1 VTAGTGRGGA
11 GTAGRPG
18 WLARLASGLPRR
30 TIRLR
35 LTMLYGVLFLV
46 SGAGL
51 LALTNLLVA
60 TNLPMELRVVSG
72 TAAPGQLPPSPTY
85 LQSQAVRQRSV
96 AVEDLLVQSGIALA
110 VMTVLSIGLGWV
122 VAGRVLRPLRT
133 ITAAAQHTSASN
145 LHERLALTGPDDEL
159 KELADTFDAFLA
171 RLEGAFDAQRQF
183 VANASHELRTPLA
196 RQRTLIEVALADPQ
210 SSVASL
216 QAACGRALAASE
228 QQERL
233 IDALLTLAHTQRGLR
248 ARVPI
253 DVGAVTRDV
262 VEARRDDA
270 SRAGLTVQ
278 ADLGPAPSSG
288 DPRLAERLAANLVG
302 NAIQHNVPG
311 GWVSARTRVTADR
324 AVLTV
329 ANSGP
334 AVPPAQV
341 GRLFE
346 PFQRL
351 GEDRVAGP
359 GGSGLGLSIVK
370 AVAAAHDAW
379 VHARALPGGGLEVQ
393 VHFPAAPAAS
403 RAAPASGGGPPAGRL
418 PREAGPAGDPGSGDG
433 LQAGQLAG

>member
-1 VTAGTGRGGA
+1 VTAGIGRA
-11 GTAGRPG
+11 A
-18 WLARLASGLPRR
+18 WWARLAGRLPRR

-35 LTMLYGVLFLV
+35 LTLVYGVLFLV
-46 SGAGL
+46 SGAALLGL
-51 LALTNLLVA
+51 TYLLVA
-60 TNLPMELRVVSG
+60 TNLPMRLRVISGSG
-72 TAAPGQLPPSPTY
+72 TPGQLPPSVST
-85 LQSQAVRQRSV
+85 LQTQAGQQRGV
-96 AVEDLLVQSGIALA
+96 ALGDLLVQSGIALA

-210 SSVASL
+210 RSTASL

-253 DVGAVTRDV
+253 DVGTITRDAL
-262 VEARRDDA
+262 EARRDDA
-270 SRAGLTVQ
+270 ARSGLTVR
-278 ADLGPAPSSG
+278 ADLGAAPSAG

-302 NAIQHNVPG
+302 NAVRHNTPG
-311 GWVSARTRVTADR
+311 GWISTSTGIRAGR

-334 AVPPAQV
+334 VVPPAQV

-351 GEDRVAGP
+351 GEDRVGSD

-370 AVAAAHDAW
+370 AVAAAHGAW

-393 VHFPAAPAAS
+393 VHFPAGAA
-403 RAAPASGGGPPAGRL
+403 AAMGASGPVA
-418 PREAGPAGDPGSGDG
+418 D
-433 LQAGQLAG
+433 

>member
-1 VTAGTGRGGA
+1 V
-11 GTAGRPG
+11 
-18 WLARLASGLPRR
+18 ARLASRLPRR

-46 SGAGL
+46 SGAAL

-60 TNLPMELRVVSG
+60 TNLPMQLRVLSG
-72 TAAPGQLPPSPTY
+72 SAVPGQLPPSVSS
-85 LQSQAVRQRSV
+85 LQAQAGQQRGV
-96 AVEDLLVQSGIALA
+96 ALGDLLVQSGVALA

-253 DVGAVTRDV
+253 DVGRVTRDV

-270 SRAGLTVQ
+270 DRAGLTVQ

-311 GWVSARTRVTADR
+311 GWVRASTRVTADR

-334 AVPPAQV
+334 DVPPAQV

-379 VHARALPGGGLEVQ
+379 VHARALPGGGLEVR
-393 VHFPAAPAAS
+393 VHFPAAPPAGLPGAAS
-403 RAAPASGGGPPAGRL
+403 AGRQ
-418 PREAGPAGDPGSGDG
+418 PREAGPAGRPGSGDG
-433 LQAGQLAG
+433 LQAGHLAG

>member
-1 VTAGTGRGGA
+1 MAGSGRA
-11 GTAGRPG
+11 GTAGGAGGAGQAGGAG
-18 WLARLASGLPRR
+18 WVSRAAGRLPRR

-35 LTMLYGVLFLV
+35 LTLLYGVLFLV
-46 SGAGL
+46 SGAAL

-60 TNLPMELRVVSG
+60 TNLPMQLRVISG
-72 TAAPGQLPPSPTY
+72 SAAPGQLPPSMSA
-85 LQSQAVRQRSV
+85 LQTQAGQQRGV
-96 AVEDLLVQSGIALA
+96 ALGDLQVQSGIALA
-110 VMTVLSIGLGWV
+110 IMTVLSIGLGWV

-210 SSVASL
+210 RSVASL
-216 QAACGRALAASE
+216 HAACGRALAASE

-253 DVGAVTRDV
+253 DLGAITREV
-262 VEARRDDA
+262 LQARRDDA
-270 SRAGLTVQ
+270 ERAGVTLRG
-278 ADLGPAPSSG
+278 DLAAAPSAG

-302 NAIQHNVPG
+302 NAIRHNVPG
-311 GWVSARTRVTADR
+311 GWVRASTRISAGR

-334 AVPPAQV
+334 AVPPEQV
-341 GRLFE
+341 TRLFE

-351 GEDRVAGP
+351 GENRVGSE
-359 GGSGLGLSIVK
+359 GGTGLGLSIVK

-379 VHARALPGGGLEVQ
+379 VHARAMPGGGLEVR
-393 VHFPAAPAAS
+393 VHFPAAAAAATAAVPVAGS
-403 RAAPASGGGPPAGRL
+403 RML
-418 PREAGPAGDPGSGDG
+418 PGSGDG
-433 LQAGQLAG
+433 VQAGHLAG

>member
-1 VTAGTGRGGA
+1 MTAGTGHA
-11 GTAGRPG
+11 GQASRAAPSG
-18 WLARLASGLPRR
+18 WLARLAARGPRR

-35 LTMLYGVLFLV
+35 LTLLYGVLFLV
-46 SGAGL
+46 SGAAL

-60 TNLPMELRVVSG
+60 TNLPMQLRVISGSG
-72 TAAPGQLPPSPTY
+72 TPGQLPPSVST
-85 LQSQAVRQRSV
+85 LQTQAGQQRGV
-96 AVEDLLVQSGIALA
+96 ALGDLQVQSGIALA
-110 VMTVLSIGLGWV
+110 IMTVISIGLGWV

-210 SSVASL
+210 PSVASL

-253 DVGAVTRDV
+253 DLGGITRDV
-262 VEARRDDA
+262 LEARGDDA
-270 SRAGLTVQ
+270 SRAGLTVR
-278 ADLGPAPSSG
+278 ADLAAAPSAG

-302 NAIQHNVPG
+302 NAIRHNVPG
-311 GWVSARTRVTADR
+311 GWVRASTRISAGR

-334 AVPPAQV
+334 AVPPEQV
-341 GRLFE
+341 TRLFE

-351 GEDRVAGP
+351 GEDRVGSE
-359 GGSGLGLSIVK
+359 GGTGLGLSIVK

-379 VHARALPGGGLEVQ
+379 VHARALPGGGLEVR
-393 VHFPAAPAAS
+393 VHFPAVAAEAAGLAPMAGS
-403 RAAPASGGGPPAGRL
+403 RML
-418 PREAGPAGDPGSGDG
+418 PGSGDG
-433 LQAGQLAG
+433 VEAGHLGG

>member
-1 VTAGTGRGGA
+1 VTAGTGRAAWG
-11 GTAGRPG
+11 
-18 WLARLASGLPRR
+18 ARLAGRLPRR

-35 LTMLYGVLFLV
+35 LTLLYGVLFLV
-46 SGAGL
+46 SGAAL
-51 LALTNLLVA
+51 LALTYLLVA
-60 TNLPMELRVVSG
+60 TNLPVQLRVSG
-72 TAAPGQLPPSPTY
+72 SAAPGQLPPSPFAV
-85 LQSQAVRQRSV
+85 QVQAGQQRSV
-96 AVEDLLVQSGIALA
+96 ALEDLLVQSGIALA

-145 LHERLALTGPDDEL
+145 LHERLAMTGPDDEL

-210 SSVASL
+210 RSTASL

-253 DVGAVTRDV
+253 DVGAITRDV
-262 VEARRDDA
+262 LEARRDDA
-270 SRAGLTVQ
+270 SRSGLTVR
-278 ADLGPAPSSG
+278 ADLGAAPSAG

-302 NAIQHNVPG
+302 NAIRHNTPG
-311 GWVSARTRVTADR
+311 GWVSASTGLRAGR

-334 AVPPAQV
+334 VIPPAQV

-351 GEDRVAGP
+351 GEDRVGGE

-379 VHARALPGGGLEVQ
+379 VHARALPGGGLEVG
-393 VHFPAAPAAS
+393 VHFPAGPAAAMRDCGS
-403 RAAPASGGGPPAGRL
+403 AA
-418 PREAGPAGDPGSGDG
+418 D
-433 LQAGQLAG
+433 